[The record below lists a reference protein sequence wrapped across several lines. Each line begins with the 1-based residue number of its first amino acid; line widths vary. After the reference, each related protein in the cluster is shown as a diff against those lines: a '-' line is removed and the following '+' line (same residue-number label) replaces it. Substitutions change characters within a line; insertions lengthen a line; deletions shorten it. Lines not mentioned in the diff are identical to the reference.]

1 MKLPFSQPQRL
12 LAALLVF
19 AAVVLAGCGFSTEDS
34 GGGSNDSGPEGI
46 TLYSG
51 RIPAAIGPAV
61 DSYEAEADLD
71 VAVGFG
77 LVAVDG
83 GADRGR
89 YPSRVERDPFGAG
102 VVGAAAAV
110 FGAEAATCENNR
122 GREDR
127 QRGEQPLRL
136 WGDGNHGD
144 AS

>member
-1 MKLPFSQPQRL
+1 MIPVTPQTKRL
-12 LAALLVF
+12 LAALAVF
-19 AAVVLAGCGFSTEDS
+19 ATAIVLAGCGFSTEDS

-61 DSYEAEADLD
+61 DSYEAEANRD
-71 VAVGFG
+71 VKVRFG

-127 QRGEQPLRL
+127 QR
-136 WGDGNHGD
+136 
-144 AS
+144 